1 MKEGGWDRSVD
12 GECSA
17 PTTPTMPMPMDR
29 RREYCRAAVVGGVN
43 NARMRERRAG
53 GRRDAYR
60 IADGLFGEEEG
71 VADLN
76 TGITA

>member
-1 MKEGGWDRSVD
+1 
-12 GECSA
+12 
-17 PTTPTMPMPMDR
+17 MDR

-76 TGITA
+76 PGITV